1 MATEAAPVS
10 PPQPPATSASAG
22 AGASGAMWRKLLRV
36 AWLSIGLGL
45 ILEVLLLVLAAY
57 SGTGGNT
64 PKPFISDLAQKVSW
78 SFIVCLGLALGTAA
92 GKLRSGLMGVL
103 GLVSAP
109 LAFNVARSVH
119 KAVSQALGVAVV
131 AGGASHLLVA
141 ALKAAEYGVLGATL
155 GAISRREGG
164 AGLGVHLGTGA
175 AIGLTFGVAI
185 VTVLARSAA
194 TPMGPV
200 DLAARGINEVLFPVG
215 CSLVLYA
222 AEAMGKRL
230 GG

>member
-1 MATEAAPVS
+1 MAMEATPVS
-10 PPQPPATSASAG
+10 LPQEPSTPAR
-22 AGASGAMWRKLLRV
+22 AGASGELWRKVLRV
-36 AWLSIGLGL
+36 AWLSIGLG
-45 ILEVLLLVLAAY
+45 IVLEVLLLVLAAY
-57 SGTGGNT
+57 SGTGGTT

-78 SFIVCLGLALGTAA
+78 SFIVCVGLALGTAA
-92 GKLRSGLMGVL
+92 GKLRSGLMGAL

-109 LAFNVARSVH
+109 LAFTVAGSLH
-119 KAVSQALGVAVV
+119 KGVNQALGVAAA
-131 AGGASHLLVA
+131 AGGASPFLIA

-155 GAISRREGG
+155 GAITKREGG
-164 AGLGVHLGTGA
+164 AGLGAHVGTGA

-185 VTVLARSAA
+185 VVVLARAA
-194 TPMGPV
+194 AKPMGPV

-222 AEAMGKRL
+222 AEAMGRRM